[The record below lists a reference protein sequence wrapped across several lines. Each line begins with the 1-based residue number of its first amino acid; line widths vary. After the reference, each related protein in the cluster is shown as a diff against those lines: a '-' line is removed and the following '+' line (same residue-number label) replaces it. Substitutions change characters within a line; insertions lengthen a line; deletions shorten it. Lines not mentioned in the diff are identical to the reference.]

1 MILILII
8 VIALVAWSLHLMQQ
22 AVDKSEFSLMLAG
35 TLVAMAAAAM
45 MAVYFLMG
53 DYMLYVREMANR
65 GVLDSY
71 YTSTS
76 AVSVN
81 PWIEPGT
88 IDYYSEPGDRAPLLP

>member
-53 DYMLYVREMANR
+53 DYMLYVREIANR
-65 GVLDSY
+65 GLLDSY
-71 YTSTS
+71 YTSTH
-76 AVSVN
+76 AVSVS
-81 PWIEPGT
+81 PWIETET
-88 IDYYSEPGDRAPLLP
+88 IDYSGESGEFTPLLP